1 MCDVGIVCLDPGM
14 EGRNLKQVMQQQ
26 NQEEI
31 GGGGAVTGRGEA
43 VFTGKKVKS
52 VNAGVR
58 QV

>member
-1 MCDVGIVCLDPGM
+1 LDPGM